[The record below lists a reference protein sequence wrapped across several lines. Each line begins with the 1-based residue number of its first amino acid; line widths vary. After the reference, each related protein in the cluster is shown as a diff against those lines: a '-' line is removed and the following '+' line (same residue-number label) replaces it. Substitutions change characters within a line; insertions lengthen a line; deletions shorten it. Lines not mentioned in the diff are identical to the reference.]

1 MTSVRRT
8 RQSRLSRMRWRVT
21 GTKETHFAQRTTSNT
36 NALFWGH
43 ELNVSLHPRKQRGL
57 GPGRL
62 GDGSFF
68 FGARLSLCAGAKR
81 HESLLEVGGGNFGRA
96 VACCVCC
103 IVFQRG
109 SYGDSV
115 RLFAVHT
122 VGTIYLEA
130 SA

>member
-68 FGARLSLCAGAKR
+68 FWWRSVYSLGQNGMIRFWGRFAGLLAVLSLSSVSVFASIAGILQDR
-81 HESLLEVGGGNFGRA
+81 
-96 VACCVCC
+96 
-103 IVFQRG
+103 
-109 SYGDSV
+109 Y
-115 RLFAVHT
+115 
-122 VGTIYLEA
+122 
-130 SA
+130 